1 MGRSMETHCLN
12 VQLKLNRFWLET
24 NKPFSLGN
32 GQLGLQYPHCFW
44 FPTWWC
50 LLVTMVEHQGTSS
63 VELLLMQWLYLI
75 PLYLTGKMQFFPV
88 LPPPVVTQ
96 SSDAEIK
103 RFFIILYISNVEKY
117 FDILFRYPHSY
128 YLPLFCLDN
137 MHTTVK
143 IKTDLTRHNN
153 MVCSF

>member
-1 MGRSMETHCLN
+1 MIFIYVCIGFNEILFFIRVLCIEISYPYCPRLLQFLYPFLKRFLN
-12 VQLKLNRFWLET
+12 MIEIFKCFYGEVNGNCVWLKLNRFQLET

-32 GQLGLQYPHCFW
+32 GQLRLQYPHCFL

-75 PLYLTGKMQFFPV
+75 PLYLTGKMHFLPV

-96 SSDAEIK
+96 SS
-103 RFFIILYISNVEKY
+103 
-117 FDILFRYPHSY
+117 
-128 YLPLFCLDN
+128 
-137 MHTTVK
+137 
-143 IKTDLTRHNN
+143 
-153 MVCSF
+153 